1 MKTRFVTVLICLAT
15 LAYSQESG
23 DSWNEILDQGSG
35 KVVFYWFPNN
45 MEIEKSKDVMDG
57 IEHELGMDMVQYLES
72 KYDVSIGVQW
82 IRANGFSEVMDIVT
96 NASNGTFGV
105 SSISVTKERQ
115 EVMNFSPSYFPDIAV
130 LASSGNIPIAR
141 SPNQLKNA
149 LNDKIA
155 VTIENTTLEMG
166 LLKLKDSLNL
176 SFEIEYVGNGGAI
189 IERIEELENG
199 FGYADLPNFL
209 SALPRSPNIKRQVF
223 YPLKLAGL
231 GMVYPQN
238 SDWKEPIEEY
248 FASERYEE
256 KRTVLIGQFMGENVN
271 DLIERIS
278 QAAEIGPI
286 QEIAILTEEVEL
298 RYKEQLEAALE
309 AQGAQRIRNILFF
322 GIGFFILL
330 VGFLYYRSRL
340 KTRTNQAL
348 AEKQNEIEQRNRE
361 LFKLNKDK
369 NDLIKVLAHD
379 LRAPIAKILGFT
391 SLVKEGENLNPEQ
404 IEMLGT
410 VERSS
415 DELREMI
422 TKILD
427 VESIESGKMDIQT
440 LQLNANE
447 ILRKAIDTFQM
458 TADQKKISLSQEIS
472 EPDLIVRAD
481 KFYLPKIIENL
492 ISNALKFSQSGTTI
506 RLSCQAQ
513 NKKVVFVVSDEG
525 PGFSAEDKEK
535 VFKKYQHLS
544 AKPTAGE
551 PSTGLGL
558 SIIKSYTELMG
569 GEIQFESDLGK
580 GTTFYVKLPKA

>member
-1 MKTRFVTVLICLAT
+1 MKNSIFGFLLFIGSIVDAQV
-15 LAYSQESG
+15 SG
-23 DSWNEILDQGSG
+23 DAWQAILEKGSG
-35 KVVFYWFPNN
+35 SVVFYWFPNN

-57 IEHELGMDMVQYLES
+57 IEHELGLDMLEYLES
-72 KYDVSIGVQW
+72 KYNLSIEFQW
-82 IRANGFSEVMDIVT
+82 IRTDGFSEVMDIVT
-96 NASNGTFGV
+96 NSSNGTFGF

-115 EVMNFSPSYFPDIAV
+115 EVMSFSPNYFPDIAV

-141 SPNQLKNA
+141 SPDQLKDA
-149 LNDKIA
+149 LNNKVA

-176 SFEIEYVGNGGAI
+176 RFDIEYVGNGGAI

-223 YPLKLAGL
+223 YPLKLEGL
-231 GMVYPQN
+231 AMVYPQD
-238 SDWKEPIEEY
+238 SDWGAPIKEY
-248 FASERYEE
+248 FSSDRYFKKRTELIERY
-256 KRTVLIGQFMGENVN
+256 MGENVN

-309 AQGAQRIRNILFF
+309 AQGAQRIRNILYF

-330 VGFLYYRSRL
+330 VGLLFYRSRL
-340 KTRTNQAL
+340 KTKTNQAL

-379 LRAPIAKILGFT
+379 LRAPIGKILGFT
-391 SLVKEGENLNPEQ
+391 ALVKEGENLNSEQ
-404 IEMLGT
+404 IEMLWT

-427 VESIESGKMDIQT
+427 VESIESGKMDVQT
-440 LQLNANE
+440 QQLNANE
-447 ILRKAIDTFQM
+447 ILEQAIDTFQLA
-458 TADQKKISLSQEIS
+458 ADQKGISLSQEVS
-472 EPDLIVRAD
+472 EPDLMVKAD

-492 ISNALKFSQSGTTI
+492 ISNALKFSLSGTI
-506 RLSCQAQ
+506 VRLSCQSE
-513 NKKVVFVVSDEG
+513 NKKMIFIVSDEG
-525 PGFSAEDKEK
+525 PGFSDEDKEK

-569 GEIQFESDLGK
+569 GEIEFESEQGK